1 VFTSIVVPVDLEPD
15 GDRALPLAGALATAA
30 GLHLE
35 LVTVSSPN
43 MPETA
48 DRLDLEERARAVG
61 DDWSVTVL
69 HDNDV
74 VSALYSHLSGR
85 PDCLTVMATRARGAL
100 GQRLLGSVAEGLLC
114 RLAQPTLLVGPNVE
128 LREQTATPGL
138 LVGVHGDPAGALVP
152 AVARWTQ
159 TFDGPTPWLV
169 EVVGTAGAE
178 TPAKAELQQLAGQL
192 AEVGVRSEQS
202 VARGRDPASNL
213 IEVADRM
220 ADVVVV
226 LVSARWTDPSHLH
239 LSSVARRLTQH
250 SHHPVLIVPA
260 VATSRPGTSDP
271 GRGCPPRRTM
281 PA

>member
-1 VFTSIVVPVDLEPD
+1 MFTSIVVPVDLEAG

-30 GLHLE
+30 GLPLE

-43 MPETA
+43 MPETP
-48 DRLDLEERARAVG
+48 DRLDLEERARAVS

-74 VSALYSHLSGR
+74 VRALEAYLSGH
-85 PDCLTVMATRARGAL
+85 PEGLTVMATRARGAF
-100 GQRLLGSVAEGLLC
+100 GQRLLGSVTEGLLC
-114 RLAQPTLLVGPNVE
+114 RLVQPTLLVGPDVE
-128 LREQTATPGL
+128 LREQSATPGL
-138 LVGVHGDPAGALVP
+138 LVGVHGDAAGALVP
-152 AVARWTQ
+152 AVARWID

-169 EVVGTAGAE
+169 EVVGTERAE
-178 TPAKAELQQLAGQL
+178 APADAELQRLAEQL
-192 AEVGVRSEQS
+192 AEVGVSSERSVVE
-202 VARGRDPASNL
+202 GRHPAANL
-213 IEVADRM
+213 IELADRM

-260 VATSRPGTSDP
+260 VAPSQAGTSDP
-271 GRGCPPRRTM
+271 GRARPSRRTL

>member
-1 VFTSIVVPVDLEPD
+1 VFTSILVPVDLEPG

-48 DRLDLEERARAVG
+48 DRLELEERARAVS
-61 DDWSVTVL
+61 DDWSVRVL

-74 VSALYSHLSGR
+74 VTALEAYLTDR
-85 PDCLTVMATRARGAL
+85 PDSLTVMATRARGVL
-100 GQRLLGSVAEGLLC
+100 GQRVLGSVTEGLLC
-114 RLAQPTLLVGPNVE
+114 RLDQPTLLVGPEVE

-138 LVGVHGDPAGALVP
+138 LVGVHGDAAGALVP
-152 AVARWTQ
+152 AVAGWTQ
-159 TFDGPTPWLV
+159 TFDGPAPWLV
-169 EVVGTAGAE
+169 EVVGTEDAE
-178 TPAKAELQQLAGQL
+178 ARADRELQELAGQL
-192 AEVGVRSEQS
+192 AQTGVDSQWS
-202 VARGRDPASNL
+202 VARGRDVASNL
-213 IEVADRM
+213 IEIADRM
-220 ADVVVV
+220 VDVVVV

-260 VATSRPGTSDP
+260 PPDAARTRDRVERSTRP
-271 GRGCPPRRTM
+271 
-281 PA
+281 